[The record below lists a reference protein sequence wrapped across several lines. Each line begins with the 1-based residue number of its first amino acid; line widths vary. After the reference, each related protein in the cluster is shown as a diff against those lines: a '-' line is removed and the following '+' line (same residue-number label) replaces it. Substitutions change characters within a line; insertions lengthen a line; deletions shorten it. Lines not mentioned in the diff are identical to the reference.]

1 MLKKQRRSIS
11 QKIIVQNT
19 NDRKKIVSRMK
30 LMTSGLYLLFL
41 LWFEANKTTQVYC
54 IINFILYILPNSTF
68 SVLRKISKHRVK
80 HLKPWSLV
88 IYELSKLDG
97 KFAKFLV
104 RVWNRDKK
112 KMSSMFAPLR
122 FGNCRVYNIKT
133 NISILNTII
142 HNSLFC
148 RRRAAR
154 LILMMILCYIVA
166 WYLNS
171 N

>member
-41 LWFEANKTTQVYC
+41 LWFEVNKNAQLHC
-54 IINFILYILPNSTF
+54 HSIFISYILQYSIF
-68 SVLRKISKHRVK
+68 YVLRKISKHRVK

>member
-41 LWFEANKTTQVYC
+41 LWFEVNKTTQLYC
-54 IINFILYILPNSTF
+54 NNIFILYTLQYCILI
-68 SVLRKISKHRVK
+68 VLSEISQHRVK

>member
-41 LWFEANKTTQVYC
+41 LWFEANKITRVYC
-54 IINFILYILPNSTF
+54 NSIFILYILPNSTF
-68 SVLRKISKHRVK
+68 LRKISKHRVK
-80 HLKPWSLV
+80 HLKPCSLV

>member
-41 LWFEANKTTQVYC
+41 LWFEANKITRVYC
-54 IINFILYILPNSTF
+54 NSIFILYILPNSTF
-68 SVLRKISKHRVK
+68 CVLRKISKHRVK

-154 LILMMILCYIVA
+154 LILMMILCHIVA

>member
-41 LWFEANKTTQVYC
+41 LWFEANKITRVYC
-54 IINFILYILPNSTF
+54 NSIFILYTLLNSTF
-68 SVLRKISKHRVK
+68 CVLRKISKNGVK
-80 HLKPWSLV
+80 HLKPWILV